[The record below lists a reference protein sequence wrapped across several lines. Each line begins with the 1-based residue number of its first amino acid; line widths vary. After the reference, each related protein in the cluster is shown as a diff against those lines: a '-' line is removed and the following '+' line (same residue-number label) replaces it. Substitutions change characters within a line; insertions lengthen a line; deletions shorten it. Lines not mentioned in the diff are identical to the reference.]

1 MSTIVDD
8 HAGVLIAAMKQAWLT
23 GQVCTVAMTVQ
34 RYELLLA
41 GLGLLSLIQWPT
53 QVPGKPN
60 TTPLMLL
67 QNLPT
72 WKAGAGVNLLLRR
85 NGCACPSFSAC

>member
-1 MSTIVDD
+1 MSVIVNNL
-8 HAGVLIAAMKQAWLT
+8 AGVLIAAMKQAWLT
-23 GQVCTVAMTVQ
+23 SQVCTVAMTVQ

-41 GLGLLSLIQWPT
+41 GLGLLSLIKWPV
-53 QVPGKPN
+53 QIPGKPD

-67 QNLPT
+67 ENLPT

-85 NGCACPSFSAC
+85 DGCVCPSLSA